1 MENITDGSWSWSWGE
16 TDIADNAN
24 ICESVTN
31 HWLYFIF
38 SGYLLPLRSPRV
50 REFIKHAYS
59 TLKNSE
65 NTGNI
70 VSLTEFGFEKIQ
82 DIENNREMKDFIRRL
97 CDKKYPTLSGILKD
111 KDFEEFA
118 WGFSGQK
125 NKIHTGLQQTWKK
138 LNKII
143 DQGIKKEGRP

>member
-1 MENITDGSWSWSWGE
+1 M
-16 TDIADNAN
+16 
-24 ICESVTN
+24 
-31 HWLYFIF
+31 
-38 SGYLLPLRSPRV
+38 
-50 REFIKHAYS
+50 REFIKHTYS